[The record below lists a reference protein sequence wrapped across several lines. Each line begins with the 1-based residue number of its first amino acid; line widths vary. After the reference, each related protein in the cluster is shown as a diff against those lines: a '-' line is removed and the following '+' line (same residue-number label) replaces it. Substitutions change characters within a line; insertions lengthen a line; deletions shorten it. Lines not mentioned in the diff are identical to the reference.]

1 MKLKYIPK
9 HQEQVKFSFK
19 LAEDDAK
26 LLEEYKQYFFNE
38 TGSEIANE
46 DLVESIVKTF
56 LLEDK
61 KFLLWKKS
69 NIKKGNYLDTSNE
82 KT

>member
-46 DLVESIVKTF
+46 DLVESRSF
-56 LLEDK
+56 
-61 KFLLWKKS
+61 S
-69 NIKKGNYLDTSNE
+69 R
-82 KT
+82 